1 MQLRGA
7 IMLATGP
14 DSMTETVFEAAL
26 AARTAEMLAA
36 CTRCGKCVE
45 VCPMAKPAGIGD
57 ATPESV
63 ISGVLDIVRTGEGPM
78 ASRAWAK
85 GCALTGDCIA
95 ACGDGVNPR
104 FLLAMARVAMAKQ
117 ASDPRDRRKQGIEN
131 FRLVA
136 DGVNVLAR
144 MQLDETDLSRLGQ
157 YVNERL
163 QNGSTAKPGER
174 PDFVFYTGCNVLKTP
189 HMALTA
195 LDIMDTL
202 GVTYRVM
209 GGPTH
214 CCGVIQLR
222 SGDTEVSGR
231 VATNSLDKLAEGKTG
246 VISWCASCH
255 VQFTENTIPTIE
267 KVRGSR
273 PFEMTPFML
282 FLKTRFEDLR
292 PMLKNPVNL
301 RIALHKHPGVKGVV
315 EAGTELLRMVPGIE
329 IVDLHQPA
337 VGLMSNALN
346 ALPDYKRGLQLAEL
360 EAAEAAA
367 VDALVA
373 IYHVDHR
380 ELCAHERDWPF
391 RIINIL
397 DIVGA
402 SMGLHHDDHFKRLKI
417 MQDADAIVADCK
429 DMIAAYRID
438 PAFAREVVV
447 KAMLNEQPLPLRTSS

>member
-1 MQLRGA
+1 
-7 IMLATGP
+7 
-14 DSMTETVFEAAL
+14 MTETVFEAAL

-45 VCPMAKPAGIGD
+45 VCPMAKPAGVGD

-78 ASRAWAK
+78 ASRAWAR

-104 FLLAMARVAMAKQ
+104 FLLAMARVAMAKK

-163 QNGSTAKPGER
+163 QNGSTAEPGER

-195 LDIMDTL
+195 LDIMDAL

-255 VQFTENTIPTIE
+255 VQFTENTIPTVE

-397 DIVGA
+397 DIVGT

>member
-1 MQLRGA
+1 MQSRGA

-45 VCPMAKPAGIGD
+45 VCPMAKPAGVGD

-78 ASRAWAK
+78 ASRAWAR

-104 FLLAMARVAMAKQ
+104 FLLAMARVAMAKK

-144 MQLDETDLSRLGQ
+144 MQLDETELSRLGQ

-163 QNGSTAKPGER
+163 QNGSTAEPGER

-195 LDIMDTL
+195 LDIMDAL

-429 DMIAAYRID
+429 DMIAAYQID

-447 KAMLNEQPLPLRTSS
+447 KAMLTEQPLPLRTSS

>member
-1 MQLRGA
+1 MA
-7 IMLATGP
+7 
-14 DSMTETVFEAAL
+14 ETAFEQAL
-26 AARTAEMLAA
+26 TARTAAMLEA

-45 VCPMAKPAGIGD
+45 VCPVVRPAGVGD
-57 ATPESV
+57 ASPDSV
-63 ISGVLDIVRTGEGPM
+63 IAGVLDIVRTGEGPEP
-78 ASRAWAK
+78 SKAWAK

-95 ACGDGVNPR
+95 ACDEAVNPR
-104 FLLAMARVAMAKQ
+104 FLLAMARVALAKH
-117 ASDPRDRRKQGIEN
+117 SSELRNRRKQGVEN

-144 MQLDETDLSRLGQ
+144 MQLSENDLARLGQ
-157 YVNERL
+157 YVNDRL
-163 QNGSTAKPGER
+163 ETGSTAKPGER

-195 LDIMDTL
+195 LDMMDAL

-222 SGDTEVSGR
+222 AGDTDVSGR
-231 VATNSLDKLAEGKTG
+231 VATNSLDKLAEGKAG

-255 VQFTENTIPTIE
+255 VQFTETTIPTVE

-282 FLKTRFEDLR
+282 FLKSRFEDLR
-292 PMLKNPVNL
+292 PMLKNAVPM
-301 RIALHKHPGVKGVV
+301 RIALHRHPGVKGVV

-360 EAAEAAA
+360 EAAAAA
-367 VDALVA
+367 GVDALVA

-391 RIINIL
+391 QIINIL
-397 DIVGA
+397 DVVAA
-402 SMGLHHDDHFKRLKI
+402 SMGLHHEDHFKRLKI

-429 DMIAAYRID
+429 DMIATYGIE
-438 PAFAREVVV
+438 PAFAREVVI
-447 KAMLNEQPLPLRTSS
+447 KAMLKEQPLPLRGRVVDGSGPAAYMPRP